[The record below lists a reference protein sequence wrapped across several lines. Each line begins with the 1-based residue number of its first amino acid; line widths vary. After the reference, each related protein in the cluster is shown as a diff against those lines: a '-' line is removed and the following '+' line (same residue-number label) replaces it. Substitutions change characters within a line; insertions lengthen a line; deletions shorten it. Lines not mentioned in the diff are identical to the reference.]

1 MTQRPIKAQ
10 RTYQARIHDP
20 DGALDAVLGAYADLY
35 GQAERALFA
44 DLARGGEPAALKPAY
59 MQRFGLTARQFN
71 AIAINLKGKIAS
83 IKERRDGLIN
93 TAEERINKAEK
104 VIKRLND
111 HIAREACAERK
122 KRLLNKRHH
131 KQRRLAMLRDRLAQ
145 LKADREVDVV
155 RLCFGSRKRFRAQF
169 DLDANG
175 TSCGVPM
182 PRTLRD
188 KMAIGY
194 G

>member
-1 MTQRPIKAQ
+1 M
-10 RTYQARIHDP
+10 
-20 DGALDAVLGAYADLY
+20 LGAYADLY

-44 DLARGGEPAALKPAY
+44 DLVRGGDPAALKSDY
-59 MQRFGLTARQFN
+59 MRRFGLTARQFN

-93 TAEERINKAEK
+93 AAEERINKAEK

-122 KRLLNKRHH
+122 KRLLNTRHH

-145 LKADREVDVV
+145 RKADREAGVV

-169 DLDANG
+169 ALDANG
-175 TSCGVPM
+175 YDSLDQWREDWQRARSSPFYV
-182 PRTLRD
+182 
-188 KMAIGY
+188 IGSKDET
-194 G
+194 GGCHGLA